1 MLKSGNGLPA
11 VYFMIAAGSL
21 IMVVNIVRYI
31 RFMHSSS
38 DAMMS
43 GKHGSKGLIWWERL
57 GLVLLVFFLLGY
69 IGVAVL
75 GNPDLLTAGILF
87 GGSIFVMLMLQ
98 FIFLLTESIKDRSLE
113 VTETL
118 IGVIEAR
125 DPVLNGHS
133 RHVQNLCLC
142 FLEYLPSNIRNRIS
156 PVNFAYAA
164 LLHDV
169 GKLGVPERILNKKS
183 ALTEEEWAIM
193 RQHPKI
199 AMDLLK
205 SLPSFSEIRTWILYH
220 HEFVDGKGYYHISG
234 DRIPI
239 ESRIISIC
247 DAYSAITM
255 RRFYNEPKRY
265 EQALELIEEASG
277 SQFDPDLVRIFKSI
291 PRERIESCAPEALKI
306 GLED

>member
-21 IMVVNIVRYI
+21 IMVVNVVRYI
-31 RFMHSSS
+31 RFMLSST
-38 DAMMS
+38 DAMMF
-43 GKHGSKGLIWWERL
+43 GKHGSKDRIWERL

-87 GGSIFVMLMLQ
+87 GGSIYVLMMLQ
-98 FIFLLTESIKDRSLE
+98 LMFHLVDSIKDRSLE
-113 VTETL
+113 ITETL

-142 FLEYLPSNIRNRIS
+142 FLDYLPPGIRNKIS
-156 PVNFAYAA
+156 PVDFAYAA

-183 ALTEEEWAIM
+183 GLTDEEWSVM

-199 AMDLLK
+199 AMDILK
-205 SLPSFSEIRTWILYH
+205 SLPSFNDIRTWILYH
-220 HEFVDGKGYYHISG
+220 HEFVDGTGYYHLSG

-239 ESRIISIC
+239 EARIITIC

-265 EQALELIEEASG
+265 EQALELIDEASG
-277 SQFDPDLVRIFKSI
+277 SQFDPNLVRIFKSI
-291 PRERIESCAPEALKI
+291 PKEKIEACAPEALKI